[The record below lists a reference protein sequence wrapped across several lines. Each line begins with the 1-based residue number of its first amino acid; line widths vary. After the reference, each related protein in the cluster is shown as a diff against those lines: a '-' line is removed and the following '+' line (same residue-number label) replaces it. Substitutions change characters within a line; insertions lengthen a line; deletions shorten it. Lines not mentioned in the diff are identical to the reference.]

1 MNPVRHRPLNRELPE
16 PLKPLADLAFDFRW
30 SGSQT
35 AARVWS
41 WLDAEMWERTR
52 NPVTI
57 LLNVRRERLDEAVKD
72 EAFLHDLRQWMDR
85 VERSTGEQTW
95 FADTISGDWAP
106 ASIAYFSME
115 FGLSEALPIYSGGLG
130 MLAGDHLKSA
140 SALGVPLVGIGLLY
154 QQGYFRQVIGGDGLQ
169 HEVYPFNEPGS
180 LPVSPVKG
188 VDGRW
193 PRVRLPLP
201 GRTLILRTWEA
212 QVGGVR
218 LFLLDSNDP
227 LNSPG
232 DRAITAQ
239 LYNADRTTRLLQEL
253 ILGVGGWQLLEKLG
267 LEPKV
272 CHLNE
277 GHAAFAVVARAASH
291 AHRNGVSF
299 DTALWATR
307 AGNVFTTHTPVAAG
321 FDVFDPGLVAH
332 YARPLVEDAGISM
345 DQLLALG
352 RLNPA
357 NADEQFNMANLAVRG
372 CGYVNGVSRLH
383 GAVSRSLFAPLFPGH
398 PIDEVPVT
406 HVTNGVHVPSW
417 DSAAADKF
425 WHQAGR
431 SGWSR
436 DLEGAAASVFAMTDE
451 SLWSFRNEARAQL
464 VTEVRA
470 RYDRRCRERGWAHR
484 DAARLLDPNVLTIG
498 FARRFT
504 GYKRPSL
511 MLHDVERL
519 VHLLNHQERPI
530 QLVIA
535 GKAHPNDW
543 QGKDSVRDIVAFC
556 RRPEVRHRAV
566 FLEDYDMVVAQA
578 MVGGV
583 DIWLNN
589 PARPREACGTSG
601 MKALVNGGLHLSTLD
616 GWWDEAFTPDVGWMI
631 GGTDDDNPARD
642 ALDAQD
648 LYHLL
653 EHEIAPM
660 FYSRD
665 EHDIPRRWLPRVRH
679 SLTKLTPMFNS
690 DRMVR
695 EYVEQA
701 YLPAAA
707 GFDRRIDGDD
717 ALAKELLR
725 WQNMLASEWPYVRF
739 EEVGVEREGSD
750 WSFWVIVNLAGIP
763 ASAVQVDLCATDVE
777 AGQTLV
783 TPMQI
788 EPAAGTTIAC
798 RAKVPA
804 SRPAEH
810 YTPRI
815 LPYHAARFAT
825 ELPMMKWQK

>member
-1 MNPVRHRPLNRELPE
+1 MNDTRHRPIARTLPSA
-16 PLKPLADLAFDFRW
+16 LQPLADLAFDFRW

-57 LLNVRRERLDEAVKD
+57 LLNARQERLEEAARD
-72 EAFLHDLRQWMDR
+72 AGFLADLQSWLERA
-85 VERSTGEQTW
+85 ERSAAEPGW
-95 FADTISGDWAP
+95 FSESVSADWTPG
-106 ASIAYFSME
+106 SIAYFSME

-140 SALGVPLVGIGLLY
+140 SALGVPLYGIGLLY
-154 QQGYFRQVIGGDGLQ
+154 QQGYFRQSIGGDGVQ
-169 HEVYPFNEPGS
+169 HEVFPFNEPGS
-180 LPVSPVKG
+180 LPVSPIKG
-188 VDGRW
+188 PDGRW

-218 LFLLDSNDP
+218 LLLLDSNDP
-227 LNSPG
+227 MNSPS

-239 LYNADRTTRLLQEL
+239 LYNADRTTRILQEL

-267 LEPKV
+267 IEPKV

-291 AHRNGVSF
+291 AQREDVSF
-299 DTALWATR
+299 ETALWATR

-332 YARPLVEDAGISM
+332 YARPLVESAGISM

-352 RLNPA
+352 RLNPG
-357 NADEQFNMANLAVRG
+357 NADEPFNMANLAVRG

-383 GAVSRSLFAPLFPGH
+383 GAVSRRLFAPLFPGT
-398 PIDEVPVT
+398 PLDQVPVS

-417 DSAAADKF
+417 DAAPADKF
-425 WHQAGR
+425 WKQAYQD
-431 SGWSR
+431 GWSR
-436 DLEGAAASVFAMTDE
+436 HLDEAAANIGSISDE
-451 SLWSFRNEARAQL
+451 TLWAFRNECRARL
-464 VTEVRA
+464 VTYVRQ
-470 RYDRRCRERGWAHR
+470 RYERRCGERGWAHR
-484 DAARLLDPNVLTIG
+484 DVTRLLDPGVLTIG

-511 MLHDVERL
+511 MLHDMQRL
-519 VHLLNHQERPI
+519 ISILNCHNRPV

-535 GKAHPNDW
+535 GKAHPNDH
-543 QGKDSVRDIVAFC
+543 QGKDAVRDIVAFC

-601 MKALVNGGLHLSTLD
+601 MKTLVNGGLHLSTMD
-616 GWWDEAFTPDVGWMI
+616 GWWDEAYSPDVGWRI
-631 GGTDDDNPARD
+631 GGTDDDNPTHD
-642 ALDAQD
+642 AMDAHE
-648 LYHLL
+648 LYDLL
-653 EHEIAPM
+653 EREITAQ
-660 FYSRD
+660 FYDRD
-665 EHDIPRRWLPRVRH
+665 EQGIPRRWLQRVRA
-679 SLTKLTPMFNS
+679 SLTLLTPAFSS

-695 EYVEQA
+695 EYVHQA
-701 YLPAAA
+701 YVPAAKAFGHRNADA
-707 GFDRRIDGDD
+707 G
-717 ALAKELLR
+717 AVAKQLLA
-725 WQNMLASEWPYVRF
+725 WQNAVAAEWPYVHF
-739 EEVGVEREGSD
+739 ENSNVEREGDD
-750 WSFWVIVNLAGIP
+750 WHFWLTLNLAGLP
-763 ASAVQVDLCATDVE
+763 ASLVKVELCSVDPHTK
-777 AGQTLV
+777 QTIC

-788 EPAAGTTIAC
+788 EPTAGPVVCC
-798 RAKVPA
+798 RARVPGNRPPEHHTA
-804 SRPAEH
+804 RVFPFHSSR
-810 YTPRI
+810 
-815 LPYHAARFAT
+815 LPT
-825 ELPMMKWQK
+825 ELPLVKWQR

>member
-1 MNPVRHRPLNRELPE
+1 MNSSPHLPINRPLPDALQ
-16 PLKPLADLAFDFRW
+16 PLASLAFDFRW

-57 LLNVRRERLDEAVKD
+57 LLNVRQERLDEAARD
-72 EAFLHDLRQWMDR
+72 AGFLADLQHWIARA
-85 VERSTGEQTW
+85 ERSAKEPSWFSAAIPGEW
-95 FADTISGDWAP
+95 SP

-154 QQGYFRQVIGGDGLQ
+154 QQGYFRQSIGGDGVQ
-169 HEVYPFNEPGS
+169 REVFPFNEPGS
-180 LPVSPVKG
+180 MPVKPIKG
-188 VDGRW
+188 PDGRW

-212 QVGGVR
+212 TVGGVR
-218 LFLLDSNDP
+218 LLLLDSNDP
-227 LNSPG
+227 MNSPN

-253 ILGVGGWQLLEKLG
+253 VLGVGGWQLLEKLE
-267 LEPKV
+267 LAPKV

-291 AHRNGVSF
+291 AQREGLPF

-321 FDVFDPGLVAH
+321 FDVFDPGLIAH
-332 YARPLVEDAGISM
+332 YARPLVESAGISM

-352 RLNPA
+352 RLNPG
-357 NADEQFNMANLAVRG
+357 NADEPFNMANLAVRG

-383 GAVSRSLFAPLFPGH
+383 GAVSRALFAPLFPGH

-417 DSAAADKF
+417 DSPAADKF
-425 WHQAGR
+425 WQQAHR

-436 DLEGAAASVFAMTDE
+436 ELDVAAAGVFAMSDE
-451 SLWSFRNEARAQL
+451 SLWAFRNESRAKL
-464 VTEVRA
+464 VQYVRA
-470 RYDRRCRERGWAHR
+470 RYEHRCRERGWAHR
-484 DAARLLDPNVLTIG
+484 DVTRLLDPNTLTIG

-511 MLHDVERL
+511 MLHDTERL
-519 VHLLNHQERPI
+519 VHILNNASRPV

-535 GKAHPNDW
+535 GKAHPNDH
-543 QGKDSVRDIVAFC
+543 QGKDAVRDIVAFC

-601 MKALVNGGLHLSTLD
+601 MKTLVNGGLHLSTLD
-616 GWWDEAFTPDVGWMI
+616 GWWDEAYEPDVGWRI

-642 ALDAQD
+642 PLDAQE

-653 EHEIAPM
+653 ENEIAPL
-660 FYSRD
+660 FYDRD
-665 EHDIPRRWLPRVRH
+665 EHGIPRRWLPRVRN
-679 SLTKLTPMFNS
+679 SLTKLTPMFSS

-701 YLPAAA
+701 YLHAARGYDQRHA
-707 GFDRRIDGDD
+707 QHN
-717 ALAKELLR
+717 ALAQQLHD
-725 WQNMLASEWPYVRF
+725 WQSSITAAWPYVHF
-739 EEVGVEREGSD
+739 EELSIEREGDD
-750 WSFWVIVNLAGIP
+750 WHFWATLNLAGIP
-763 ASAVQVDLCATDVE
+763 ASHVQVDLCATDLDTK
-777 AGQTLV
+777 QILV

-788 EPAAGTTIAC
+788 EPAAGTVISC
-798 RAKVPA
+798 WAKVSA
-804 SRPAEH
+804 NRPAEH
-810 YTPRI
+810 YTPRVQ
-815 LPYHAARFAT
+815 PHHAARFAT
-825 ELPMMKWQK
+825 ELPLMKWQK